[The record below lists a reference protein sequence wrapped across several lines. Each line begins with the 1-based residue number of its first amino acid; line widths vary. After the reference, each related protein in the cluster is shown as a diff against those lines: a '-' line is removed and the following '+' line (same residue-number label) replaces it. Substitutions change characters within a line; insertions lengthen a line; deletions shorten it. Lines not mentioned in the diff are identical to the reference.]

1 MKNIYDLLNASE
13 QYDGSIERVE
23 LTDIEKRKILKHITG
38 KSTKKWSSKKMMVAA
53 AFAAF
58 LVVGTT
64 SAYAAVKH
72 FGLVDYYAGNRVNL
86 PQAEVEKLVDTDVQQ
101 KPVSA
106 ETTEDAL
113 VNFHIREALCDNNQ
127 LVVEV
132 EAVPA
137 DPEHYILAPTDCDL
151 DLPVTELLMKGVTE
165 GTVGEYIE
173 SQDKEVLNV
182 GAVIEDDSI
191 AENSLDFVREKDGTL
206 VIIINCGNTIKE
218 NNMNLTCNT
227 YYRNV
232 RDSSPDGGVVRGE
245 FAFQVTD
252 ESNTSQLVYVPD
264 DAVASEDT
272 YGSMLD
278 ELVVNQTELTLGIT
292 TKWHLTKA
300 LSEKKRLEDYSMTFH
315 IYTEDGTKLQFI
327 QDGGQGETGSQLADG
342 TWKLEHTYV
351 YETIDLPD
359 TLIVEAYDYDKAE
372 VVGKY
377 TVHLKK

>member
-23 LTDIEKRKILKHITG
+23 LTDIEKKKILKHITG

-72 FGLVDYYAGNRVNL
+72 LGLVDYYAGNRVNL
-86 PQAEVEKLVDTDVQQ
+86 PQEEVKKLVDTDVQQ

-106 ETTEDAL
+106 EAAEDAL
-113 VNFHIREALCDNNQ
+113 VNFHIRETLCDNNQ
-127 LVVEV
+127 LVVEI
-132 EAVPA
+132 EAVPT

-173 SQDKEVLNV
+173 SQGKEVLNV
-182 GAVIEDDSI
+182 GAVIIDDSI

-218 NNMNLTCNT
+218 NNMNLTCRT
-227 YYRNV
+227 SYCNV
-232 RDSSPDGGVVRGE
+232 KESSIEDVVHNE

-252 ESNTSQLVYVPD
+252 ESNTSQLIYVPD
-264 DAVASEDT
+264 DAVALEDT

-292 TKWHLTKA
+292 TKWHLTKT

-342 TWKLEHTYV
+342 TWELEHTYV